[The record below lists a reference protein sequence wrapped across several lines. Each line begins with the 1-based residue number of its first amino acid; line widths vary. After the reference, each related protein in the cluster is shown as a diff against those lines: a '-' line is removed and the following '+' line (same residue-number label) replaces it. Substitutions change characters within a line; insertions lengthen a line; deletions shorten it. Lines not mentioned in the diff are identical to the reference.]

1 MNAKDLEKKL
11 ICFIDLDDTL
21 IKTASGKQFPE
32 DCTDFRIRKE
42 VLDKIIETMPN
53 LVRLFIVSNQGG
65 IAKGLVKKS
74 EFEDKIVAISM
85 FCDQRIQHFK
95 FPEEALGFSCNFY
108 FCPNDNP
115 RDPMRKPNTGMLAK
129 AYHDYVWEDRWDEPE
144 RDDDI
149 VKGEMI
155 MIGDASG
162 KPGDFSDSDR
172 KCAEN
177 YGIDYIDVED
187 FIKIPS
193 TKKNERHGQN
203 S

>member
-1 MNAKDLEKKL
+1 MNTKDLEKKL

-42 VLDKIIETMPN
+42 VLDKIRETMPH

-65 IAKGLVKKS
+65 IEKGLVKKS
-74 EFEDKIVAISM
+74 EFETKIVTISE
-85 FCDQRIQHFK
+85 FCEQHILDSK
-95 FPEEALGFSCNFY
+95 SPEEALGFSCNFY
-108 FCPNDNP
+108 FCPKDNP
-115 RDPMRKPNTGMLAK
+115 RNPMRKPNAGMLEK
-129 AYHDYVWEDRWDEPE
+129 AYHDYVWESRWDEPE

-177 YGIDYIDVED
+177 YGIDYMDVED
-187 FIKIPS
+187 FIKIQPS
-193 TKKNERHGQN
+193 KEGEP
-203 S
+203 